1 MQGTIGVNSEVG
13 VGSDFTFTITC
24 SLPKPDQTSIDA
36 RVKSALPAETV
47 LRGRHILVAE
57 DNPINQQLAL
67 EFLQRAGS
75 SVDIAETGRHAVA
88 SAVESSYDSILMDI
102 HMPQLD
108 GLEATRMLRE
118 QGINVPIIAVSAD
131 ALAERKAAAI
141 EAGCNAY
148 VTKPIDFDALL
159 IEMAKVLPEVDPPV
173 AMGRRATDAPLE
185 TSDENGSVDA
195 EAFQLQRVPG
205 IDIGAAIRSHNG
217 NVKLMTK
224 LMGDFGRYYGDAG
237 PKIREMVAAKQY
249 EEAER
254 LAHNLQEVPG
264 SFGARRLQE
273 ASKTL
278 ELALAK
284 GEVKNLFGLAQSF
297 EIALAEVLESAE
309 ALASR
314 EIQFRASDFN
324 A

>member
-185 TSDENGSVDA
+185 TSDENVSVDA
-195 EAFQLQRVPG
+195 EAFQLQRVPA

-217 NVKLMTK
+217 NV
-224 LMGDFGRYYGDAG
+224 
-237 PKIREMVAAKQY
+237 
-249 EEAER
+249 
-254 LAHNLQEVPG
+254 
-264 SFGARRLQE
+264 
-273 ASKTL
+273 
-278 ELALAK
+278 
-284 GEVKNLFGLAQSF
+284 
-297 EIALAEVLESAE
+297 
-309 ALASR
+309 
-314 EIQFRASDFN
+314 
-324 A
+324 